1 MHMLAAS
8 RLEGLSAGS
17 RQSTETAS
25 VLGRS
30 LRLEDVAEIVN
41 QSPDALLA
49 ALDEEVS
56 AHLVTAAPDGLAF
69 THEFVRQAAA
79 PPACGTRPPS

>member
-17 RQSTETAS
+17 RQFTETAS

-30 LRLEDVAEIVN
+30 FRLEDVAEMVN
-41 QSPDALLA
+41 QSPGALLA
-49 ALDEEVS
+49 ALDEVVS
-56 AHLVTAAPDGLAF
+56 AHLLTAAPDGLAF

-79 PPACGTRPPS
+79 SPACGTRPPS